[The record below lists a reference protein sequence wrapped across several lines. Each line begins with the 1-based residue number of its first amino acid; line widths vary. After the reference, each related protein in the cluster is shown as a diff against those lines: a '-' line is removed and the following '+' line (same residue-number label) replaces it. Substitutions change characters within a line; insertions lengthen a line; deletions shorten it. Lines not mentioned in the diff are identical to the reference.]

1 MNDKNRQATLAWKS
15 KRTGES
21 GFGEWISKKNAL
33 AGCSEAKEKYGDTL
47 HHWVEYREEGNEQ
60 K

>member
-1 MNDKNRQATLAWKS
+1 MNDENRQARVAWKS

-33 AGCSEAKEKYGDTL
+33 ERCSKAETKYGDTL
-47 HHWVEYREEGNEQ
+47 HHWVEYREEDSEQ